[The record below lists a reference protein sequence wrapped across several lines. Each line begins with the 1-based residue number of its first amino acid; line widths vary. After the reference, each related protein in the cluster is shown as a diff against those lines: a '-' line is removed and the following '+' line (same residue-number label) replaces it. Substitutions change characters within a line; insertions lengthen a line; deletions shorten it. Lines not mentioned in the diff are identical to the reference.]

1 MGQTEN
7 VTQDVEIDTIISIM
21 TLKVNGLK
29 TLIKRHRL
37 WEFFI
42 YSGYLSFFRHMY
54 QKYLPL
60 HYERTFHFILMIT
73 FFGTVLKNNLKHI
86 GKAKSSSLYLNNLS
100 LELSTSIISKYICV
114 YFLQTRTLPYGPQ
127 YNQENQETNTD
138 ASHLYSNHLYW
149 SLSNYL
155 NNI

>member
-42 YSGYLSFFRHMY
+42 YSGYLSFFRYMY

-60 HYERTFHFILMIT
+60 HYERTFHFIFILK
-73 FFGTVLKNNLKHI
+73 FFFKLLKKNHKNIEKTKNKNI
-86 GKAKSSSLYLNNLS
+86 YMKNLS

-114 YFLQTRTLPYGPQ
+114 YFLQTRTLSYGPQ

-138 ASHLYSNHLYW
+138 ASHL
-149 SLSNYL
+149 
-155 NNI
+155 